1 MLNSN
6 AKYWVTA
13 QNIRVCDMWE
23 RKYDD
28 CMVFSECR
36 ISGHLQ
42 ESYLLSGRA
51 MQSSRGK
58 DF

>member
-13 QNIRVCDMWE
+13 QNIKVYDMWE
-23 RKYDD
+23 RKCDD

-36 ISGHLQ
+36 ISGYLQ
-42 ESYLLSGRA
+42 DSYLYSGRA
-51 MQSSRGK
+51 MQSTGGK